1 MSTVPKYYF
10 LNREKP
16 FHALIKYKKIALGQG
31 MDFAYHIL
39 GFGFDFLVKN
49 KNITAG
55 LVRCLSC
62 WGLFFSGVGLLFTLH
77 SFNFVMLI
85 AVPV

>member
-16 FHALIKYKKIALGQG
+16 FHAYKKIALGQG

-39 GFGFDFLVKN
+39 GFGFDFLVTTKT
-49 KNITAG
+49 KILLLG
-55 LVRCLSC
+55 L
-62 WGLFFSGVGLLFTLH
+62 
-77 SFNFVMLI
+77 
-85 AVPV
+85 